1 MSLQWGLPR
10 PKFGR
15 HIPPRAAG
23 PKPPGD
29 RFEHL
34 TVITPRTTLTT
45 DATAQR
51 RLYQLPQLIGNH
63 TSPDHPA
70 MIDLPTIILWE
81 TRSSTAT
88 TDCYDCAGVSA
99 MGSLGEG
106 VTDHVCGTWWRS
118 GRQGL
123 RCSPVGW
130 RAGSRGWSRDGR
142 WPCICEDCSAR
153 RSART
158 DGRWP
163 RPPVMAGRRACSGCW
178 IFTPGTL
185 T

>member
-1 MSLQWGLPR
+1 MSLPWGLPR

-45 DATAQR
+45 DATGQR

-81 TRSSTAT
+81 TRSRHPAPCRGAGH
-88 TDCYDCAGVSA
+88 DACA
-99 MGSLGEG
+99 LLP
-106 VTDHVCGTWWRS
+106 R
-118 GRQGL
+118 
-123 RCSPVGW
+123 
-130 RAGSRGWSRDGR
+130 
-142 WPCICEDCSAR
+142 
-153 RSART
+153 
-158 DGRWP
+158 
-163 RPPVMAGRRACSGCW
+163 RPPQIRS
-178 IFTPGTL
+178 P
-185 T
+185 